1 LQSLILDFC
10 FRDVAFQCGPC
21 KLHQCSTNRQRRRV
35 LHHHHAFCLAL
46 YRALCRAFCLANRF
60 VRKFRKQKKS
70 RKNIKN
76 IGKCIKKMENGF
88 GLGGFG
94 SGIWVLGFGT
104 HFLVFTKFFKTF
116 PNFLLIIFNPFS
128 NFHFFVFVPTFPSPL
143 RKDPQLQPR
152 PPQPQK
158 ESVKVQRLCI
168 IGCMDTFAQYFLAS
182 YFLF

>member
-1 LQSLILDFC
+1 
-10 FRDVAFQCGPC
+10 
-21 KLHQCSTNRQRRRV
+21 
-35 LHHHHAFCLAL
+35 
-46 YRALCRAFCLANRF
+46 
-60 VRKFRKQKKS
+60 
-70 RKNIKN
+70 
-76 IGKCIKKMENGF
+76 MENGF

-182 YFLF
+182 YFLFWNFTNLLSMILYLYCFSGNFEIERLSEVDQCHTITGGMVSSRATFILHVEKIKSIKKNRECQNNSK